1 MQEYIQVNETPE
13 CLFRKYRS
21 LALDVV
27 LPEGS
32 FQLHCDFICPSHSHF
47 TFAIGFHHPTPPFSR
62 LFFIKQNSATIRMDG
77 KNHYLE
83 PGDICLLP
91 AEHPF
96 FADYSQDLICKVF
109 HIHLYDG
116 LGFPLAVNLPTLQ
129 KYRQKVLTDAVFQLV
144 DSAPDNVLDP
154 LVISALMPLLTPE
167 FPTAANRLSVPM
179 RYRQLLEKIHQIPPA
194 KLRLDKLA
202 AQTGSSRSALGKGF
216 KQYFRMSFKDYQ
228 KNLLLN
234 QARRLLLDD
243 RLSITE
249 IADQLGFER
258 VFYFIDFFHRT
269 TGTTPGEFRK
279 HPLQ

>member
-83 PGDICLLP
+83 PVDICLLP

-96 FADYSQDLICKVF
+96 FEDYSK
-109 HIHLYDG
+109 
-116 LGFPLAVNLPTLQ
+116 LGG
-129 KYRQKVLTDAVFQLV
+129 
-144 DSAPDNVLDP
+144 
-154 LVISALMPLLTPE
+154 
-167 FPTAANRLSVPM
+167 
-179 RYRQLLEKIHQIPPA
+179 KIQ
-194 KLRLDKLA
+194 
-202 AQTGSSRSALGKGF
+202 
-216 KQYFRMSFKDYQ
+216 
-228 KNLLLN
+228 
-234 QARRLLLDD
+234 
-243 RLSITE
+243 
-249 IADQLGFER
+249 
-258 VFYFIDFFHRT
+258 
-269 TGTTPGEFRK
+269 
-279 HPLQ
+279 